1 MATQVLEKEYRV
13 HVYETGPDGR
23 VSLHSLFNFM
33 QDIASEHAVLLGY
46 GREDLMKENHFWVLS
61 RIYAVFSYLPSWS
74 DTIVAKT
81 WPAGV
86 DKLFAMRNYNLS
98 DKKGVNVGYAS
109 SAWLIID
116 RDTKKIQRPDEFLR
130 RYNPENQQI
139 QIPIRYPE
147 KLREADKNGTLSPA
161 FRVKV
166 GDLDINLHTNNVNYL
181 KWVTDTYDLNFIHK
195 HRPHSAEI
203 NYLAEAVFGDE
214 VMVRTSSGDTE
225 GKVFSHSVISQH
237 ESKEYCRVRIEWEE
251 TNGIM

>member
-1 MATQVLEKEYRV
+1 MAMQVLEKEYRV

-23 VSLHSLFNFM
+23 VSLQSLFNFM

-46 GREDLMKENHFWVLS
+46 GRDDLMRENHFWVLS
-61 RIYAVFSYLPSWS
+61 RMYAVISSLPAWS

-86 DKLFAMRNYNLS
+86 DKLFAMRNYDLA
-98 DKKGVNVGYAS
+98 DKKGVNVAYAS

-130 RYNPENQQI
+130 RYDRENQNI
-139 QIPIRYPE
+139 QIPVRYPV
-147 KLREADKNGTLSPA
+147 KLREADENGTLSPA

-181 KWVTDTYDLNFIHK
+181 RWVTDTYDLNFILK
-195 HRPHSAEI
+195 HRPRSAEI
-203 NYLAEAVFGDE
+203 NYLAEAVFSDE
-214 VMVRTSSGDTE
+214 VMVRTSAGDTD
-225 GKVFSHSVISQH
+225 GRSFSHSVISQH
-237 ESKEYCRVRIEWEE
+237 DRREYCRVRIEWEE
-251 TNGIM
+251 TGDKV